1 MSTAEIADNKWEVQS
16 SKPPVA
22 TAGGLLQLLMF
33 VGFTALFGYLTI
45 MSVVGAFAP
54 KPEENRIEKQFSTK
68 NKGAAAPAEAPATP
82 EKAP

>member
-16 SKPPVA
+16 SKPPIA

-33 VGFTALFGYLTI
+33 GGFTLLFGYLTV
-45 MSVVGAFAP
+45 MSVIGAVSP

-68 NKGAAAPAEAPATP
+68 NKAASAPAEAPATP